1 MKNALYFVY
10 IVQCSDGSLYT
21 GITTDLKKR
30 IRMHN
35 GEIAGGA
42 KYTRYRRPVFL
53 RYYEAYNARVDAAK
67 REYEIKCLTRAEK
80 ISICDAFTCVV
91 A

>member
-1 MKNALYFVY
+1 MKDSLYFVY
-10 IVQCSDGSLYT
+10 IVQCNDGSLYT

-30 IRMHN
+30 LRMHN

-42 KYTRYRRPVFL
+42 KYTRYRRPVIL
-53 RYYEAYNARVDAAK
+53 RYYEAQKTRIQATK

-80 ISICDAFTCVV
+80 ISICDAFTCTL

>member
-1 MKNALYFVY
+1 MKDSLYFVY
-10 IVQCSDGSLYT
+10 IVQCNDGSLYT

-30 IRMHN
+30 LRMHN

-42 KYTRYRRPVFL
+42 KYTRYRRPVIL
-53 RYYEAYNARVDAAK
+53 RYYEAQKTRIQATK
-67 REYEIKCLTRAEK
+67 REYEIKCLTRTEK
-80 ISICDAFTCVV
+80 ISICDAFTCTL